1 MKKAN
6 ESKNEPRCSRTLP
19 KPFVVYS
26 VRDGKDRIKWKL
38 YPALDEFKMACKKCR
53 FRKRIAGNGSSCEIG
68 DPDFLL
74 KFYGIGDKSTW
85 VASVPA
91 ALALRNP
98 SLYQEAVEFVE
109 GRARSPRARASSG
122 TVGTDTS
129 REVRTRLELTPGKT
143 GGFAASG
150 VKPIVLAKS
159 NKSPAL

>member
-1 MKKAN
+1 MRKKD
-6 ESKNEPRCSRTLP
+6 ERKEGIRCSRTLP
-19 KPFVVYS
+19 SPFVIYS
-26 VRDGKDRIKWKL
+26 VRDGKDRIKWLL
-38 YPALDEFKMACKKCR
+38 YPSLSEFKMACKKCR
-53 FRKRIAGNGSSCEIG
+53 FRKRVAGNGSSCTIG
-68 DPDFLL
+68 DPDFRL
-74 KFYGIGDKSTW
+74 KFYGIVDKRTW

-129 REVRTRLELTPGKT
+129 REVRTRLELAPGKT

-159 NKSPAL
+159 NKSPDL